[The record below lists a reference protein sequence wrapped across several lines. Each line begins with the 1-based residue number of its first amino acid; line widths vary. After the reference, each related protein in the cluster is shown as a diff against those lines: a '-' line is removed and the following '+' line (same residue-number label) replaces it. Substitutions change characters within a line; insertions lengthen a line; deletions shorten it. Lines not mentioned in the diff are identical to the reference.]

1 MRGDDITGRHL
12 HLKRTEHMGQGSP
25 GVSAMVQP
33 FSCANNKDITADC
46 NTKTSAEHTLITDR
60 DNPSTDR

>member
-33 FSCANNKDITADC
+33 FSCVNNKDLWIATQKLQL
-46 NTKTSAEHTLITDR
+46 NT
-60 DNPSTDR
+60 P